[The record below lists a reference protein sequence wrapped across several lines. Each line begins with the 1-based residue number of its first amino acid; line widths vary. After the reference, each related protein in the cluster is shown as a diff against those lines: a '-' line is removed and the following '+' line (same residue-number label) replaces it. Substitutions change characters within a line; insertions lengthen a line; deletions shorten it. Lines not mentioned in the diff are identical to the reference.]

1 VVHESTVNEQG
12 SLTENSVIYSTTL
25 ASNVGPFSF
34 NWSGLFCSEHNVLV
48 AINFPPPVDKTV
60 DAPGIT
66 GNILVRS
73 FVQEYKGISETINI
87 TVDPSSWQYDAH
99 KRMSKMDNDTVQAI
113 IDQNGKDWFIDDGFI
128 VTPQSG
134 AYSIKAGAGY
144 VSGHRIS
151 LDFDRIIQVPEKPA
165 FIYVDAF
172 REGSST
178 GEWQT
183 KFTFVVSA
191 DEKGYYTDAQGVN
204 HFVCKIAQVFE
215 DGSVSMLRK
224 KDKVGHYVD
233 FINNS
238 HTTRDA
244 IEWRPNLKVK
254 TKDALQLFSHIDDHG
269 VKSYYLPNSYDVPFT
284 TSATWAEDVAL
295 NRFCEES
302 LVTESLAILL
312 SSFIQKGLLTDQRA
326 ETQAAFDYAAGHNKK
341 LIIDCVVWTLPINQH
356 GRPVHIYCPPNVTVE
371 WLAGCSINSLSTD
384 LDHYEILTIAEE
396 NITLI
401 RPFVIGD
408 KETHI
413 GTGGEWGYGVSIM
426 SGANNVLIDNPICK
440 DMWGD
445 GIYIGYS
452 YQEPDKGY
460 PKNVTIR
467 NPDIDN
473 ARRNGISL
481 CAGDNITIID
491 AACRNV
497 GGAWPQAGFD
507 CEPEAPPGYPK
518 FLKAVVDGLRINDCI
533 SGLVQY
539 ALNQN
544 SSDSMSIDVEFDN
557 VVITSCEQPLV
568 QRALGVST
576 AKFHNKS
583 ITINYGDGGSTSLQI
598 GNTTGT
604 GCHFET
610 DKLTIKQGCRSSRP
624 IVIMDS
630 TDSAIFGNYK
640 INSLV
645 TDSDIFLSHNYP
657 NMIGIANFEVLSNYP
672 VKPYQ
677 WEPNAFNLDKTV
689 KIISEI
695 PFNLSHWSIDTYEI
709 LPQYVAAG
717 VTDGSSLVDLFITRP
732 SNDTRDFVLT
742 KRFSSVNKLYY
753 RVGAGRQI
761 SYENVLLSSLEI
773 KLKGTMYYIKSVGLI
788 DYIYH

>member
-1 VVHESTVNEQG
+1 MSNTATVITTKAGEALIAQMQAENKVLVIDKFIFANVPNRSTFPDRDDIVPTEHVVHESAVHEQG
-12 SLTENSVIYSTTL
+12 RLTENSMIYFTTL

-48 AINFPPPVDKTV
+48 AINFLPSVDKTV

-66 GNILVRS
+66 GNTLVRS
-73 FVQEYKGISETINI
+73 FVPEYKGISETTNI

-99 KRMSKMDNDTVQAI
+99 KRMSKMDNDTAQAI
-113 IDQNGKDWFIDDGFI
+113 IDQNGKDWFIDNGFI

-134 AYSIKAGAGY
+134 AYSIKACAGY
-144 VSGHRIS
+144 VSGHH
-151 LDFDRIIQVPEKPA
+151 
-165 FIYVDAF
+165 VD
-172 REGSST
+172 S
-178 GEWQT
+178 
-183 KFTFVVSA
+183 
-191 DEKGYYTDAQGVN
+191 
-204 HFVCKIAQVFE
+204 
-215 DGSVSMLRK
+215 
-224 KDKVGHYVD
+224 
-233 FINNS
+233 INNS

-254 TKDALQLFSHIDDHG
+254 TKDALQLFSHTDEHS
-269 VKSYYLPNSYDVPFT
+269 VKSYYLPNSNDVPFI
-284 TSATWAEDVAL
+284 TSATWVEDMAL
-295 NRFCEES
+295 NRFCEGS

-312 SSFIQKGLLTDQRA
+312 SSFIQKGLLIDQRA
-326 ETQAAFDYAAGHNKK
+326 ETQAAFDYAADHNKK
-341 LIIDCVVWTLPINQH
+341 LIIDCVVWTLPINQY

-384 LDHYEILTIAEE
+384 LDHYEILTVAEE

-473 ARRNGISL
+473 VRRNGISL

-518 FLKAVVDGLRINDCI
+518 YLKAVVDGLRINDCI

-544 SSDSMSIDVEFDN
+544 SSDSMIIDVEFDN
-557 VVITSCEQPLV
+557 VVITSCEQPIV
-568 QRALGVST
+568 QRALGVSI

-583 ITINYGDGGSTSLQI
+583 ITINYGDGGNTSLQI
-598 GNTTGT
+598 GNTTDT
-604 GCHFET
+604 GCYFET

-645 TDSDIFLSHNYP
+645 TGSDIFLSHNYP

-689 KIISEI
+689 KIMSEI
-695 PFNLSHWSIDTYEI
+695 PFNLSHCSIDTYEI

-773 KLKGTMYYIKSVGLI
+773 KLKGTMYYIKSVGQI

>member
-1 VVHESTVNEQG
+1 MSNTATVITTKAGEALIAQMQAENKVLVIDKFIFANVPNRPTFPDRDDIVPTEHVVHESTVNEQG

-48 AINFPPPVDKTV
+48 AINFQPPVDKTV

-66 GNILVRS
+66 GN
-73 FVQEYKGISETINI
+73 
-87 TVDPSSWQYDAH
+87 
-99 KRMSKMDNDTVQAI
+99 
-113 IDQNGKDWFIDDGFI
+113 
-128 VTPQSG
+128 
-134 AYSIKAGAGY
+134 
-144 VSGHRIS
+144 
-151 LDFDRIIQVPEKPA
+151 
-165 FIYVDAF
+165 
-172 REGSST
+172 
-178 GEWQT
+178 
-183 KFTFVVSA
+183 TFVVSA
-191 DEKGYYTDAQGVN
+191 EEKDDYTDAQGVN
-204 HFVCKIAQVFE
+204 NFVCKIAQVFE

-224 KDKVGHYVD
+224 KDKVSHYVD
-233 FINNS
+233 SINNL

-244 IEWRPNLKVK
+244 IESRPNL
-254 TKDALQLFSHIDDHG
+254 T
-269 VKSYYLPNSYDVPFT
+269 
-284 TSATWAEDVAL
+284 
-295 NRFCEES
+295 
-302 LVTESLAILL
+302 LVTESSVISL

-371 WLAGCSINSLSTD
+371 WLAGCSINSLPTD
-384 LDHYEILTIAEE
+384 LDHYEILTVAEE

-401 RPFVIGD
+401 RPLVIGD
-408 KETHI
+408 KKTHI
-413 GTGGEWGYGVSIM
+413 GTGGEWGYGVSVM

-481 CAGDNITIID
+481 CAGDNITVID
-491 AACRNV
+491 AVCRNV

-507 CEPEAPPGYPK
+507 CEPEAPSGYPK

-544 SSDSMSIDVEFDN
+544 SSGSMSIDVEFDN
-557 VVITSCEQPLV
+557 VVITSCEQPIV
-568 QRALGVST
+568 QQALGVST
-576 AKFHNKS
+576 AKFYNKS
-583 ITINYGDGGSTSLQI
+583 ITINYGDGGRTSLQI
-598 GNTTGT
+598 GNTTDT

-630 TDSAIFGNYK
+630 TESAIFGNYK

-645 TDSDIFLSHNYP
+645 TDSDIFLSNNYP

-689 KIISEI
+689 KIMSEI
-695 PFNLSHWSIDTYEI
+695 PFNLRHWSIETDEI

-717 VTDGSSLVDLFITRP
+717 VADGSSLVDLFITRP
-732 SNDTRDFVLT
+732 LNDTRDFVLT
-742 KRFSSVNKLYY
+742 KGFSSVNKLYY

-773 KLKGTMYYIKSVGLI
+773 KLKGTMYYIKSVGQI